1 MKKNCFSRKVGHNGS
16 TNLEEKKMRKIWM
29 SLVCVAMWAAVAG
42 AAESDVA
49 AFDAKY
55 TAVLSKLQSM
65 GHGYYSDKE
74 WGQIDQ
80 SIQELMSDAAQSND
94 GNAIVKAAVIR
105 AMVLSDMRRRH
116 AEADQVLVEALRKV
130 SKMDGVDASQ
140 LYVKQAEVQAEAGN
154 AAAVSAVIKDYK
166 ASKYYD
172 PKPYAWSGGTGP
184 GDPLVMARPNA
195 TSGDSLPL
203 TVMEKALVRAQ
214 SAPGVVFPEAT
225 LTDIAGRS
233 FTLSSLR
240 GKVVLVDFF
249 ARGWKIWE
257 ENLPQTTDLWNRYN
271 PSGFEVV
278 SICLEPNAA
287 GLEMLGLPWS
297 LVAGAPALTWPLGI
311 FGETTSYLLDA
322 NGMVIARDLR
332 GQDLAFAVRRALGK

>member
-1 MKKNCFSRKVGHNGS
+1 
-16 TNLEEKKMRKIWM
+16 MRTILW
-29 SLVCVAMWAAVAG
+29 SWVVLAVLAAAG
-42 AAESDVA
+42 GAFGQDPA

-55 TAVLSKLQSM
+55 ASVLSKLQSM

-74 WGQIDQ
+74 WNAIDQ
-80 SIQELMSDAAQSND
+80 SIQELMSDAAQRDD
-94 GNAIVKAAVIR
+94 GSAIVRAAVIR

-116 AEADQVLVEALRKV
+116 AEADQVLVEARKKV
-130 SKMDGVDASQ
+130 SKMKGVDASQ
-140 LYVKQAEVQAEAGN
+140 LFVKQAEVQAEAGN
-154 AAAVSAVIKDYK
+154 AAAVSSLIQEYK

-172 PKPYAWSGGTGP
+172 PKPYAWSGLTQP

-195 TSGDSLPL
+195 TEGDSLPL

-214 SAPGVVFPEAT
+214 SAPGVVFPDAT

-257 ENLPQTTDLWNRYN
+257 ENLPQTQDLWNRYN
-271 PSGFEVV
+271 PAGFEVV

-287 GLEMLGLPWS
+287 GLELLGLPWS
-297 LVAGAPALTWPLGI
+297 LVAGAPALTKPLGI

>member
-1 MKKNCFSRKVGHNGS
+1 
-16 TNLEEKKMRKIWM
+16 MRKILWSM
-29 SLVCVAMWAAVAG
+29 VVLAVLAASGSVLG
-42 AAESDVA
+42 QDPA

-55 TAVLSKLQSM
+55 ASVLSKLQSM

-74 WGQIDQ
+74 WAQIDQ

-116 AEADQVLVEALRKV
+116 AEADQVLVEARKKV
-130 SKMDGVDASQ
+130 SKMAGVDASP

-154 AAAVSAVIKDYK
+154 AAAVAELIQDYK

-195 TSGDSLPL
+195 TGGDSLPL
-203 TVMEKALVRAQ
+203 TVMEKALVRAK
-214 SAPGVVFPEAT
+214 SAPGIVFPDAT
-225 LTDIAGRS
+225 LTDIRGQS

-257 ENLPQTTDLWNRYN
+257 EVLPQTQELYNRYN
-271 PSGFEVV
+271 ASGFTVV
-278 SICLEPNAA
+278 SICLEPNAL
-287 GLEMLGLPWS
+287 GLETLGLPWPV
-297 LVAGAPALTWPLGI
+297 VAGAPALTKPLGI
-311 FGETTSYLLDA
+311 YGETTSYLLDQ

-332 GQDLAFAVRRALGK
+332 GQDLSFAVRRALGK